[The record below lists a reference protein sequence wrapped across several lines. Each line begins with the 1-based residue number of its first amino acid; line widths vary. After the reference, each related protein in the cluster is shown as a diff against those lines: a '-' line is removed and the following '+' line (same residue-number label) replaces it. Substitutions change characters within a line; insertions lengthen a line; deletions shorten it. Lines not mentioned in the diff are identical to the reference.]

1 MTSTQAGHVQATL
14 VSDATVLLEGKP
26 CACVALLLPAAWEL
40 STSCGGLRSQYAL
53 ASMDNDNQWL
63 VHAAGLRKLAAVAP
77 AQAEAAGI
85 ANAAWL
91 EDVVMHLLCVLALDR
106 FADYVSDQV

>member
-1 MTSTQAGHVQATL
+1 V
-14 VSDATVLLEGKP
+14 
-26 CACVALLLPAAWEL
+26 
-40 STSCGGLRSQYAL
+40 
-53 ASMDNDNQWL
+53 
-63 VHAAGLRKLAAVAP
+63 RKLAAIAP

-106 FADYVSDQV
+106 FADYVSDQVPLDFATRTQSAAHGIVYSVCLWLQCYLALLTRCILHSAGQE